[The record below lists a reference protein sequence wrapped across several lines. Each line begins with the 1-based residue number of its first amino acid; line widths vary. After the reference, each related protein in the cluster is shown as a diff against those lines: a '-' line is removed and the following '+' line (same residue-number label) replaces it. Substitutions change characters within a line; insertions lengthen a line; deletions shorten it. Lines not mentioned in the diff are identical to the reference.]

1 MPKEPERIVTRATEP
16 AVPIGATV
24 RRADPTDDDAI
35 LLSSLGA
42 RLFQEAFGPANNAD
56 DLSAFLAAT
65 YSPAKQLAELGDPA
79 RQAWI
84 AESGGEAVGYAL
96 LRRHARSVHVVAADP
111 AEVQRIYV
119 ARSLHGHGV
128 ADLLMRACMDQ
139 ARAWEA
145 DALWLGVWERNPRAI
160 AFYARWGFRQV
171 GEQRFLVGSDAQRD
185 HVMMLSLR

>member
-1 MPKEPERIVTRATEP
+1 MSDVAKRRSP
-16 AVPIGATV
+16 AGAAL
-24 RRADPTDDDAI
+24 RRAEPTESDAS

-42 RLFQEAFGPANNAD
+42 RLFEEAFGAANDPAD
-56 DLSAFLAAT
+56 VQTFLSTT
-65 YSPAKQLAELGDPA
+65 YSPVKQLAELGDPA
-79 RQAWI
+79 CTAWV
-84 AESGGEAVGYAL
+84 AESGREAVGYAL
-96 LRRHARSVHVVAADP
+96 LRRHAGAASVSAVDP
-111 AEVQRIYV
+111 AEVRRIYV

-128 ADLLMRACMDQ
+128 ADLLMRACIDQ

-160 AFYARWGFRQV
+160 AFYARWGFRRV